1 MLELTL
7 VGHVGKDATIN
18 DTNGRKVI
26 NFSVAH
32 TEKYKDAHGT
42 PVSKTIWVECAK
54 WGEHTGIASYLKK
67 GTLVAITGRPEA
79 NAYMSK
85 DNRPAASIK
94 CNVNF
99 IQLLSSNSQ
108 EAAPQAQ
115 AAQPT
120 PNYPAGGV
128 NASSNISSEE
138 IKDDLPF

>member
-32 TEKYKDAHGT
+32 TEKYKDANGT

-54 WGEHTGIASYLKK
+54 WGDQTALASYLKK
-67 GTLVAITGRPEA
+67 GTLVAVTGRPEA
-79 NAYMSK
+79 NAYMNK
-85 DNRPAASIK
+85 EGRPSASIK

-99 IQLLSSNSQ
+99 VQLLSSNSQ
-108 EAAPQAQ
+108 EATPQPQ

-120 PNYPAGGV
+120 PNYPTGAV
-128 NASSNISSEE
+128 PTTPPTDE
-138 IKDDLPF
+138 DDIPF